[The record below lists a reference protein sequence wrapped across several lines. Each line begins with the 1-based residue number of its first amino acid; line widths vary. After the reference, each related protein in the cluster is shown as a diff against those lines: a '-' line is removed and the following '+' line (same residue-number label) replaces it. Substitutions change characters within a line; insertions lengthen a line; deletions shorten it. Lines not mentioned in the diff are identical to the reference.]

1 MLTLGYLIHAKGDD
15 VVVRHGKARLRLGVR
30 RQAQRDA
37 ALGGLPP
44 FNPVISSVLFQLESG
59 VTATALQDASR
70 ITSWIAT
77 FHGHNLCQC

>member
-1 MLTLGYLIHAKGDD
+1 
-15 VVVRHGKARLRLGVR
+15 VR

-44 FNPVISSVLFQLESG
+44 SNQSGISSVFFQSESG

-70 ITSWIAT
+70 ILEILTLHITSWIAT
-77 FHGHNLCQC
+77 IPGHNISILCQC